1 MFPPW
6 KSVIGGLRKV
16 ARPSTFLK
24 ISRERVGALI
34 GPEGKTKKSIE
45 EKLSVELQIESETGA
60 VTIMLA
66 ENANDPSLL
75 FKTKDVITAIG
86 RGFSPENAFRLIRD
100 EEAILDVIDLRTIFG
115 RSESDIKRVK
125 GRIIGMDGKT
135 RRIIEELTDANV
147 CVYGHT
153 VSIIGNIEQAQA
165 AREAIQMLINGSQ
178 HSTVYRFL
186 HRKRRELKK
195 KMLELWE
202 KPPDFGRKG

>member
-1 MFPPW
+1 MT
-6 KSVIGGLRKV
+6 
-16 ARPSTFLK
+16 RPNAFVK
-24 ISRERVGALI
+24 IPKERVGALI

-45 EKLSVELQIESETGA
+45 DKLSVELQIESETGA

-66 ENANDPSLL
+66 ENANDPSML
-75 FKTKDVITAIG
+75 FKAKDVVTAIG
-86 RGFSPENAFRLIRD
+86 RGFSPEHAFRLIHD

-115 RSESDIKRVK
+115 RSESDIKRIK

-135 RRIIEELTDANV
+135 RKIIEELTDANI

-202 KPPDFGRKG
+202 KPDHS

>member
-1 MFPPW
+1 M
-6 KSVIGGLRKV
+6 
-16 ARPSTFLK
+16 ARPSAFLK
-24 ISRERVGALI
+24 IPKERVGALI
-34 GPEGKTKKSIE
+34 GPEGKTKKIIE
-45 EKLSVELQIESETGA
+45 EKLSVEIQIDSETGDI
-60 VTIMLA
+60 TLMLA

-75 FKTKDVITAIG
+75 FKAKDVVTAIG
-86 RGFSPENAFRLIRD
+86 RGFSPEHAFRLIHD

-115 RSESDIKRVK
+115 RSESDIRRIK

-135 RRIIEELTDANV
+135 RKIIEELTDANI

-153 VSIIGNIEQAQA
+153 VSIIGNVDQAQA

-195 KMLELWE
+195 KMFELWE
-202 KPPDFGRKG
+202 KPSDFERKT